1 MERMPSW
8 PIERPRVEVSTYRG
22 SVPGFP
28 NGRGLGEGAPPG
40 DGTRYVAAV
49 ARHKWLVLF
58 IVALGTAAGVLAS
71 RQLDPRYSA
80 KAILWI
86 ETPDRPAAREML
98 ASPDEELVDAASW
111 AELITSYAVLEDVVR
126 SLHLYVHPAAS
137 GDAAAF
143 ATMEARRGIRPGRYR
158 LVVDGAARQQELQ
171 LPDGTVLERKA
182 AGDSIGTTLGFAW
195 TLPRAELRPG
205 RRIDFDLSAPYDAA
219 QSLARSLRI
228 RLDPGGSLLRM
239 ELKGTDPAIATATVN
254 AIAGRVV
261 ALAAELKRGKYEEL
275 SKILAGQYEHA
286 QQTLR
291 SAEAALA
298 GYRSKTAGVLQRA
311 APAISATMDPRGD
324 PAFSRAFELKV
335 TQEQIRRD
343 RITLESVLGGVQKN
357 GIRLDA
363 LAVIPS
369 VAQSPAL
376 KAALDEVAAKE
387 AEIRAL
393 RYRYT
398 DESAPVQK
406 LKAELA
412 ALQTRNIPALAGQLV
427 NELKTREAATVPQV
441 DSAYR
446 YLQQVPRL
454 ALDEARL
461 ERDLKSAEMVFTAI
475 GQRYEATRLAL
486 ISSMPDLKLL
496 DAAIQPGRPAV
507 DFAPLLIALAFLT
520 SLVLAVIIANLRDR
534 TDSKIRY
541 PEQVVH
547 GMRLPILAALPHV
560 SFRLL
565 PNSSQASSEVI
576 EALRS
581 LRVRVLHALGA
592 EGPLVL
598 TVTSPSQ
605 GDGKSF
611 VSVNLALSFAYAG
624 YKTLLIDGD
633 VRRGAQHRTLDAH
646 PTPGLTDVL
655 AGRAGLD
662 EAIQSTAYPE
672 LQFIS
677 SGTRM
682 YRAPELL
689 LLPGLRELFHKARST
704 YGIIIVDSPPLA
716 AGVDPLVL
724 ATVTGNLLM
733 VLRSEETDLPLA
745 VAKLEVAESLPVR
758 TIGAV
763 LNCVRGRG
771 AFRYYTYDMAGYT
784 EPAPEELANGPRR
797 DSWRKVLGGRS

>member
-1 MERMPSW
+1 
-8 PIERPRVEVSTYRG
+8 
-22 SVPGFP
+22 
-28 NGRGLGEGAPPG
+28 
-40 DGTRYVAAV
+40 
-49 ARHKWLVLF
+49 
-58 IVALGTAAGVLAS
+58 
-71 RQLDPRYSA
+71 
-80 KAILWI
+80 
-86 ETPDRPAAREML
+86 
-98 ASPDEELVDAASW
+98 
-111 AELITSYAVLEDVVR
+111 
-126 SLHLYVHPAAS
+126 
-137 GDAAAF
+137 
-143 ATMEARRGIRPGRYR
+143 
-158 LVVDGAARQQELQ
+158 
-171 LPDGTVLERKA
+171 
-182 AGDSIGTTLGFAW
+182 
-195 TLPRAELRPG
+195 
-205 RRIDFDLSAPYDAA
+205 
-219 QSLARSLRI
+219 
-228 RLDPGGSLLRM
+228 
-239 ELKGTDPAIATATVN
+239 
-254 AIAGRVV
+254 
-261 ALAAELKRGKYEEL
+261 
-275 SKILAGQYEHA
+275 
-286 QQTLR
+286 
-291 SAEAALA
+291 
-298 GYRSKTAGVLQRA
+298 
-311 APAISATMDPRGD
+311 
-324 PAFSRAFELKV
+324 
-335 TQEQIRRD
+335 
-343 RITLESVLGGVQKN
+343 
-357 GIRLDA
+357 
-363 LAVIPS
+363 
-369 VAQSPAL
+369 
-376 KAALDEVAAKE
+376 
-387 AEIRAL
+387 
-393 RYRYT
+393 
-398 DESAPVQK
+398 
-406 LKAELA
+406 
-412 ALQTRNIPALAGQLV
+412 
-427 NELKTREAATVPQV
+427 
-441 DSAYR
+441 
-446 YLQQVPRL
+446 
-454 ALDEARL
+454 
-461 ERDLKSAEMVFTAI
+461 MVFTAI

-784 EPAPEELANGPRR
+784 EPAPEELASGPRR